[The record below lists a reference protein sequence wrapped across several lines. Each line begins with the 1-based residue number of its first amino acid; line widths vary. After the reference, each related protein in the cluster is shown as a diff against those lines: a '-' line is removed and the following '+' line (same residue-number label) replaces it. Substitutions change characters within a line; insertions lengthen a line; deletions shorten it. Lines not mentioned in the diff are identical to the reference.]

1 MRNLIINNEKIQLDN
16 GYFFGRGA
24 FETILIKNHPIFLKE
39 HIDRLNKAIEFLN
52 IGETVDIRYIG
63 NILDRLNLKNC
74 ALKLVVTEKNI
85 VFQSRPLTYTSGD
98 YLRGFSLKISEVS
111 RNSTSKIN
119 NIKSTNYLE
128 NILER
133 EEAIKKNYDEVI
145 FFNEKGYLAE
155 GSVSNIFVVSSG
167 EIFTP
172 GVEEGLLQGTV
183 REYLLGKYHIK
194 EKKITREDLINA
206 DEVFITNSLL
216 GIMGVSKIEDKIFS
230 NNKMTNK
237 IREEYEAEIDV

>member
-39 HIDRLNKAIEFLN
+39 HVDRLNNAIEFLN
-52 IGETVDIRYIG
+52 IGDRVDVRYIE

-74 ALKLVVTEKNI
+74 GLKVVVTEKNI

-111 RNSTSKIN
+111 RNSTSRIN
-119 NIKSTNYLE
+119 NIKSINYLE
-128 NILER
+128 
-133 EEAIKKNYDEVI
+133 NYDEVI

-172 GVEEGLLQGTV
+172 GVEEGLLQGTI
-183 REYLLGKYHIK
+183 REYLLGKYIIT
-194 EKKITREDLINA
+194 EKKITIEDLLNA